1 MSVLASV
8 LLLAASSASPA
19 SADASLRF
27 VAKDQ
32 PLAGISFGIDAID
45 GQRSAYGQKTS
56 ARLLAGRRTV
66 WYTCPGQA
74 SAGASMSFEFEA
86 GGRYELDCGAG
97 PEAVIRRADDC

>member
-1 MSVLASV
+1 MSVFASV
-8 LLLAASSASPA
+8 LLLAVSTTSPPA
-19 SADASLRF
+19 ADASLRF

-45 GQRSAYGQKTS
+45 GQRRGYGQKTS

-74 SAGASMSFEFEA
+74 SAGARMSFDFEA
-86 GGRYELDCGAG
+86 GGRYELDCSAG
-97 PEAVIRRADDC
+97 PEAVIRRAEDC